1 MALSTSRL
9 KYILGDSDF
18 KEILSKGL
26 SYILIRGLGII
37 INYAFIAYITK
48 SFGASVFGLF
58 SIAISVFMIVSVIG
72 RLGVDI
78 HLVKFYSIKNNLNDV
93 GLFYKTLLKSFL
105 ISVL

>member
-58 SIAISVFMIVSVIG
+58 F
-72 RLGVDI
+72 
-78 HLVKFYSIKNNLNDV
+78 
-93 GLFYKTLLKSFL
+93 LFSCGT
-105 ISVL
+105 